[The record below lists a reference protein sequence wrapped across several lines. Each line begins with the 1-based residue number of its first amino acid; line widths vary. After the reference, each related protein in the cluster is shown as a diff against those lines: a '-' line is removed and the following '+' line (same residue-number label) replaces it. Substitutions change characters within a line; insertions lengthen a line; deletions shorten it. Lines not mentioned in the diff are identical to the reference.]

1 MKRKTLFLLTWVST
15 IVLILCWVLPT
26 KAYNEFYRNGLKGH
40 STFHYEFTR
49 TLVRAAGFSPE
60 LAEQIAVTNQAVDS
74 VNFTGYSGTNVRLT
88 NILRQGQYG
97 LYWHF
102 PQF

>member
-26 KAYNEFYRNGLKGH
+26 KAYNEFYGNGLQAH
-40 STFHYEFTR
+40 STVHYEFTR

-88 NILRQGQYG
+88 NTLRQGQ
-97 LYWHF
+97 
-102 PQF
+102 